1 MNREGARNY
10 VTLPLLVSH
19 SSPSFFTRIDTPF
32 HPLTHNLPFSKSG
45 AERSLIAILNRN
57 RTSNSFESTFYQF
70 SNKKLNR
77 PSFFFPSLIFSILIR
92 RNWYHVLSV
101 FLYSASLY
109 RTVIFFSKY
118 VSIKHPRRWA
128 LTLFIF
134 PIKVEIYANVSTVY
148 FNVSSPMGRKD
159 ALFCPGKIGRLPGR
173 LFYSPCY
180 ADRRRTHPEFPGV
193 VVLLHSL
200 EDSSRAILGRPR
212 YITRD
217 RGGKGGWPSWSS
229 GFLHVGSL

>member
-1 MNREGARNY
+1 MPSTIDSLLTLAIIVSLPLSRSFISYIRLPRGTTHSIIASLFFSSRFFTSSPLHPMNREGPRNY

-92 RNWYHVLSV
+92 RN
-101 FLYSASLY
+101 
-109 RTVIFFSKY
+109 
-118 VSIKHPRRWA
+118 
-128 LTLFIF
+128 
-134 PIKVEIYANVSTVY
+134 
-148 FNVSSPMGRKD
+148 
-159 ALFCPGKIGRLPGR
+159 
-173 LFYSPCY
+173 
-180 ADRRRTHPEFPGV
+180 
-193 VVLLHSL
+193 
-200 EDSSRAILGRPR
+200 
-212 YITRD
+212 
-217 RGGKGGWPSWSS
+217 
-229 GFLHVGSL
+229 

>member
-1 MNREGARNY
+1 MNREGPRNY

-77 PSFFFPSLIFSILIR
+77 PSFFFPPLIFYIIR
-92 RNWYHVLSV
+92 RNWFHVLSV

-173 LFYSPCY
+173 LFYSPLCGSSKN
-180 ADRRRTHPEFPGV
+180 ASGISRSCCVVAQPRRLLACHPWTATIYNTR
-193 VVLLHSL
+193 
-200 EDSSRAILGRPR
+200 SRGRE
-212 YITRD
+212 
-217 RGGKGGWPSWSS
+217 GWPSWSS

>member
-1 MNREGARNY
+1 MPSTIDSLLTLAIIVSLPLSRSFISYIRLPRGTTRSIITSLFFSSHFFTSSPLHPMNREGPRNY

-92 RNWYHVLSV
+92 RN
-101 FLYSASLY
+101 
-109 RTVIFFSKY
+109 
-118 VSIKHPRRWA
+118 
-128 LTLFIF
+128 
-134 PIKVEIYANVSTVY
+134 
-148 FNVSSPMGRKD
+148 
-159 ALFCPGKIGRLPGR
+159 
-173 LFYSPCY
+173 
-180 ADRRRTHPEFPGV
+180 
-193 VVLLHSL
+193 
-200 EDSSRAILGRPR
+200 
-212 YITRD
+212 
-217 RGGKGGWPSWSS
+217 
-229 GFLHVGSL
+229 